1 MMLTKRL
8 QNKGRKL
15 LAVTLSVFLV
25 LSLVSFLS
33 PIHAHA
39 EGDNIPEK
47 APEQQE
53 QQEYLVTIT
62 LTTGETETDI
72 AFYKDLTLRTGQE
85 NEIYSLKLKKA
96 RIPAGEYA
104 LYNGNEMILIR
115 SISIGTDDVSELHT
129 DFGSELSITL
139 RWEKAPETCT
149 EHLYS
154 EEWMCEEN
162 GKTHFHECILC
173 GEKLDIA
180 EHIASDWIVDKAAT
194 LTKTGSQHKECT
206 VCKII
211 LLTEEIPVPEP
222 EVPEHIHQYEENW
235 TFNETHHWKKCIATE
250 GTCPEPEG
258 EKAAH
263 LFDEGKII
271 KDATEETEGTKTYTC
286 ETCGYTYNET
296 IPKLEHTHKFSTEWQ
311 SDATS
316 HWHLC
321 KCGAK
326 SEVKPHTAGDWIIDK
341 KPTAATVGSQH
352 KECTVCKK
360 VLETKELPKLT
371 APKITAGAGQ
381 IYRQKSNQ
389 NLTIT
394 CSDNVENLTG
404 VYVADGLVHK
414 SNYVTDPKNQT
425 VTLKAAYLDSLAEG
439 THSLKLAFS
448 NGTCTETQFTI
459 QKTAAVKTGDQSNY
473 IPLIILLI
481 LSGGV
486 LIVTSVIRKK
496 GFNG

>member
-1 MMLTKRL
+1 MMLTKWTK
-8 QNKGRKL
+8 NKGRKL

-25 LSLVSFLS
+25 LSLVPLLS

-39 EGDNIPEK
+39 EGDSILEK
-47 APEQQE
+47 TPEQQN
-53 QQEYLVTIT
+53 YLVTIT
-62 LTTGETETDI
+62 LTSGEEETDI
-72 AFYKDLTLRTGQE
+72 AFYKDLTLRTDQPDK
-85 NEIYSLKLKKA
+85 IYSLKLKKA
-96 RIPAGEYA
+96 KVPAGEYA
-104 LYNGNEMILIR
+104 LYNGEKMILIR
-115 SISIGTDDVSELHT
+115 AIPIGMDDTSEFHT
-129 DFGSELSITL
+129 DFGSELSVTL
-139 RWEKAPETCT
+139 RWEKAPELCT

-173 GEKLDIA
+173 GEQLDIA
-180 EHIASDWIVDKAAT
+180 EHTASDWIVDKAAT
-194 LTKTGSQHKECT
+194 LTEKGSQHQECT
-206 VCKII
+206 ICKII
-211 LLTEEIPVPEP
+211 LNVEEIPLL
-222 EVPEHIHQYEENW
+222 
-235 TFNETHHWKKCIATE
+235 
-250 GTCPEPEG
+250 EPEG
-258 EKAAH
+258 EKTEH
-263 LFDEGKII
+263 HFDAGKVIRE
-271 KDATEETEGTKTYTC
+271 ATEDAEGTKTYTC

-296 IPKLEHTHKFSTEWQ
+296 IPKLEHTHKFATEWQ
-311 SDATS
+311 SDAAS

-326 SEVKPHTAGDWIIDK
+326 SEVRPHTAGDWIIDK
-341 KPTAATVGSQH
+341 KPTASTIGSQH
-352 KECTVCKK
+352 KECTVCNKI
-360 VLETKELPKLT
+360 LETKELPKLT
-371 APKITAGAGQ
+371 APKITAGANQ

-394 CSDNVENLTG
+394 CSDNIENLTG
-404 VYVADGLVHK
+404 VYVAEGLVHK

-425 VTLKAAYLDSLAEG
+425 VTLKAAYLDSLASG

-459 QKTAAVKTGDQSNY
+459 QKTAAVKTGDKSNY
-473 IPLIILLI
+473 LPLIILLI

>member
-1 MMLTKRL
+1 MMLTKWTK
-8 QNKGRKL
+8 NKGRKL

-25 LSLVSFLS
+25 LSLVPLLS

-39 EGDNIPEK
+39 EGDSILEK
-47 APEQQE
+47 TPEQQE
-53 QQEYLVTIT
+53 RQEYLVTIT

-72 AFYKDLTLRTGQE
+72 AFYKDLTLRTDQE

-139 RWEKAPETCT
+139 RWEKAPELCT

-162 GKTHFHECILC
+162 GKTHFHECIFC
-173 GEKLDIA
+173 GEQLDIA
-180 EHIASDWIVDKAAT
+180 EHTASDWIVDKAAT
-194 LTKTGSQHKECT
+194 LTEKGSQHQECT
-206 VCKII
+206 ICKII
-211 LLTEEIPVPEP
+211 LNVEEIPLLEP
-222 EVPEHIHQYEENW
+222 EVPKHVHQYEDRW
-235 TFNETHHWKKCIATE
+235 TFNETHHWKKCITAE
-250 GTCPEPEG
+250 GVCTEPEG
-258 EKAAH
+258 EKAEH
-263 LFDEGKII
+263 HFDAGKVI
-271 KDATEETEGTKTYTC
+271 KEATEETEGTKTYTC

-296 IPKLEHTHKFSTEWQ
+296 IPKLQHTHKFATEWQ
-311 SDATS
+311 SDAAS

-326 SEVKPHTAGDWIIDK
+326 SEVRPHTAGDWIIDK
-341 KPTAATVGSQH
+341 KPTASTIGSQH
-352 KECTVCKK
+352 KECTVCNKI
-360 VLETKELPKLT
+360 LETKELPKLT
-371 APKITAGAGQ
+371 APKITAGANQ

-394 CSDNVENLTG
+394 CSDNIENLTG
-404 VYVADGLVHK
+404 VYVAEGLVHK
-414 SNYVTDPKNQT
+414 SNYVTNSKNQT
-425 VTLKAAYLDSLAEG
+425 VTLKVAYLDSLASG

-459 QKTAAVKTGDQSNY
+459 QKTAAVKTGDKSNY
-473 IPLIILLI
+473 LPLIILLI

>member
-39 EGDNIPEK
+39 EGDNIP
-47 APEQQE
+47 
-53 QQEYLVTIT
+53 
-62 LTTGETETDI
+62 
-72 AFYKDLTLRTGQE
+72 
-85 NEIYSLKLKKA
+85 
-96 RIPAGEYA
+96 
-104 LYNGNEMILIR
+104 
-115 SISIGTDDVSELHT
+115 
-129 DFGSELSITL
+129 
-139 RWEKAPETCT
+139 EKAPETCT

-222 EVPEHIHQYEENW
+222 E
-235 TFNETHHWKKCIATE
+235 
-250 GTCPEPEG
+250 G

-326 SEVKPHTAGDWIIDK
+326 NEVKPHTAGDWIIDK
-341 KPTAATVGSQH
+341 KPTDATIGSQH

-414 SNYVTDPKNQT
+414 SNYVTDPQNQT

-448 NGTCTETQFTI
+448 NGTYTETQFTI

-473 IPLIILLI
+473 LPLIILLI